1 LTADADVVSKGAGRA
16 RLIWL
21 KSIGVARAIS
31 KENRNTKGTIMRL
44 MHPRPGA
51 LRSIINFA
59 IAVIAVSFGSLS
71 VGAAAQEGKSAIK
84 WQEGPG
90 VAVLKNSAEVKLPKG
105 YKFANAADTQK
116 VLKAAGEPT
125 SGREMG
131 MIVPTEGEW
140 SVFFEFSDTGYVK
153 DDDKDKLDADKLL
166 KSITAG
172 NDQANKMREKMGNAP
187 LKILGW
193 EKPPFY
199 DEATHNLEWALRAES
214 EGHPLL
220 NYNTRLLGRR
230 GVMEVVLVCG
240 PDKLPETLPAFKELL
255 AGYSYKAGE
264 TYAEYK
270 PGDKIA
276 KYGLTA
282 LVAGG
287 AVAVAAKTG
296 LLTAILL
303 LFKKAWKVIIIG
315 LVAVASFFKRL
326 LFGRSEKQTLE

>member
-1 LTADADVVSKGAGRA
+1 
-16 RLIWL
+16 
-21 KSIGVARAIS
+21 
-31 KENRNTKGTIMRL
+31 
-44 MHPRPGA
+44 MHPIQIHPRLRHTIIAIVAA
-51 LRSIINFA
+51 LTFCFTGFA
-59 IAVIAVSFGSLS
+59 PLL
-71 VGAAAQEGKSAIK
+71 AAEKEGKASIN

-90 VAVLKNSAEVKLPKG
+90 VAVLKNAAEVKLPKG

-116 VLKAAGEPT
+116 MLKAAGEPS
-125 SGREMG
+125 SGQEMG

-172 NDQANKMREKMGNAP
+172 NDEANKMRVKMGNAP

-199 DEATHNLEWALRAES
+199 DEATHNLEWALRAEV
-214 EGHPLL
+214 EGQPLL

-230 GVMEVVLVCG
+230 GVMEVVLVCS
-240 PDKLPETLPAFKELL
+240 PDKLSETLPAFKELL
-255 AGYSYKAGE
+255 AGYAYKPGE

-270 PGDKIA
+270 QGDKLA

-296 LLTAILL
+296 LLATILL
-303 LFKKAWKVIIIG
+303 LFKKAWKLVIIG
-315 LVAVASFFKRL
+315 LVAIGAFVKRL
-326 LFGRSEKQTLE
+326 IFGRSERQTLE

>member
-1 LTADADVVSKGAGRA
+1 MH
-16 RLIWL
+16 
-21 KSIGVARAIS
+21 SIQ
-31 KENRNTKGTIMRL
+31 T
-44 MHPRPGA
+44 HPAPRHT
-51 LRSIINFA
+51 
-59 IAVIAVSFGSLS
+59 VIATLAALAFSF
-71 VGAAAQEGKSAIK
+71 AALAPVLAAEKEGKSSIN

-90 VAVLKNSAEVKLPKG
+90 VAALKTAAEVELPKG

-116 VLKAAGEPT
+116 MLKAAGEPS
-125 SGREMG
+125 SGQEMG

-172 NDQANKMREKMGNAP
+172 NDEANKMRVKMGNAP

-199 DEATHNLEWALRAES
+199 DEATHNLEWALRAEV
-214 EGHPLL
+214 EGQPLL

-230 GVMEVVLVCG
+230 GVMEVVLVCS

-255 AGYSYKAGE
+255 AGYSYKPGE

-270 PGDKIA
+270 QGDKLA
-276 KYGLTA
+276 QYGLTA

-296 LLTAILL
+296 LLATMVLF
-303 LFKKAWKVIIIG
+303 FKKAWKLVIIG
-315 LVAVASFFKRL
+315 LVAIGAFAKRL
-326 LFGRSEKQTLE
+326 IFGRTERQTLE

>member
-1 LTADADVVSKGAGRA
+1 MQLMNLCPGAPRA
-16 RLIWL
+16 RIN
-21 KSIGVARAIS
+21 SILV
-31 KENRNTKGTIMRL
+31 L
-44 MHPRPGA
+44 LA
-51 LRSIINFA
+51 LFFA
-59 IAVIAVSFGSLS
+59 SMPL
-71 VGAAAQEGKSAIK
+71 GAAEKEGKSPIN

-116 VLKAAGEPT
+116 MLKAAGEPT
-125 SGREMG
+125 SGQEMG

-140 SVFFEFSDTGYVK
+140 SVFFEFSETGYVK

-166 KSITAG
+166 KAITAG
-172 NDQANKMREKMGNAP
+172 NDQANKMREKMGNPP

-199 DEATHNLEWALRAES
+199 DEATHNLEWALRAEV
-214 EGHPLL
+214 EGQPLL

-230 GVMEVVLVCG
+230 GVMEVVLVCS

-255 AGYSYKAGE
+255 AGYSYKPGE

-296 LLTAILL
+296 LLATLVL
-303 LFKKAWKVIIIG
+303 FFKKAWKLVIIG
-315 LVAVASFFKRL
+315 LVAIGALVKKI
-326 LFGRSEKQTLE
+326 LFGRSDRQTLE